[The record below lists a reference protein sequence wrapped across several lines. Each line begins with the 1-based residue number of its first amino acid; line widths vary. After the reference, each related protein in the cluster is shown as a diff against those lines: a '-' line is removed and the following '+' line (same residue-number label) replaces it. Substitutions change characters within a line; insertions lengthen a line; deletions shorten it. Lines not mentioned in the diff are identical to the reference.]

1 MKENITKGLFSQ
13 FNRFFGG
20 KKKEVS
26 KNLQPLLE
34 LAGREPTNG
43 YPHLKIAEIY
53 QELGEKQNA
62 IQENLKAAEIFCD
75 FEQYHK
81 GVSVYKKV
89 LRQNPELDF
98 VEVKLADTYRKMGF
112 LEEAFAQ
119 YCKLLSS
126 YRNAGLEDKALE
138 ILGIIAELDPQ
149 KFNLEASNNANAE
162 GSEKTLK
169 GLGAKGKDAK
179 TNLSRPGEGETS
191 SFFDL
196 AEVLEATGPVE
207 LEKSKS
213 ITLEEAYKSEGFIEE
228 LEKTGNAE
236 KLYPNYNYQMG
247 LVCKEMGL
255 IDEAIKQ
262 FQRASKMGQKTIEA
276 NKLLDQCLKDKG
288 RLEDCKSWE
297 KTPQEEGTPGGRL
310 GRGEMPVPFG
320 LAVSCKDI

>member
-1 MKENITKGLFSQ
+1 MKENKTKGLFSQ

-53 QELGEKQNA
+53 QGLGEKQNA

-81 GVSVYKKV
+81 GVSVYRKI

-98 VEVKLADTYRKMGF
+98 VKAKLADTYRKMGF

-149 KFNLEASNNANAE
+149 KFNLEAPNSADPE

-169 GLGAKGKDAK
+169 GLGANDKDAK
-179 TNLSRPGEGETS
+179 INLSRPGERETS

-196 AEVLEATGPVE
+196 AEVLEANEPVK
-207 LEKSKS
+207 LEESKA
-213 ITLEEAYKSEGFIEE
+213 ITLEEAYKSEEFIEE

-262 FQRASKMGQKTIEA
+262 FQRASNMGQKTIEA

-288 RLEDCKSWE
+288 RLEDCKSWG
-297 KTPQEEGTPGGRL
+297 KTPQEEGTPGGGL